1 MRLSIRDLIKEYEK
15 NIVFSRAGYTFEEGV
30 IYALLGAPGT
40 GKTTLIDCISGEIDY
55 KGSIE
60 LEKDGE
66 LILPGLDTVGVS
78 FQKPMVPEFL
88 TGYEYI
94 RFLLDT
100 HPNRSNLNYTV
111 EEYLSLVGLP
121 RLMWGTMIKDYS
133 NDYKNRMQLAGIF
146 IADSAIV
153 LLDEPVLDTP
163 KEDWGRLCDLL
174 NAFKKGHIIIIATE
188 NRDVADAFADETVL
202 LENGHFAQSKS
213 AQNHRNADTVTMDE
227 IIANN
232 REDE

>member
-1 MRLSIRDLIKEYEK
+1 MRLSIRDLIKEYDK

-30 IYALLGAPGT
+30 VYALLGAPGA
-40 GKTTLIDCISGEIDY
+40 GKTTLIDCISGEIDF

-66 LILPGLDTVGVS
+66 ILLPGLDTVGVS

-100 HPNRSNLNYTV
+100 HPNRRELNYTV

-121 RLMWGTMIKDYS
+121 RIMWGTMIKDYS
-133 NDYKNRMQLAGIF
+133 IDYKNRMQLAGIF
-146 IADSAIV
+146 ITDSLVV
-153 LLDEPVLDTP
+153 LLDEPVLDTAE
-163 KEDWGRLCDLL
+163 EDWPRLRDLL
-174 NAFKKGHIIIIATE
+174 NAFKSGHVIIIATE
-188 NRDVADAFADETVL
+188 NQKVADAFADEIVL
-202 LENGHFAQSKS
+202 LENGHFAQSKNNT
-213 AQNHRNADTVTMDE
+213 AKENAPIVTMDE

-232 REDE
+232 REEE